1 MLQTACQS
9 QYLTRLS
16 LQTLRHIYI
25 YIYIGVI
32 GSGQGRAIQG
42 RTGPAPLGW
51 VLIRAV
57 WFFFPLQPF
66 ATTRKKPRVAPPGQ
80 KRPAVQEASPTTDG
94 TETLR
99 PGRGGTHRG
108 EGRVLLSL
116 HEQGPV
122 TGKRGG
128 GDQNRWAGNPTTE
141 AKRPGGGGKGTT
153 TDGAET
159 LQPGQERLHGG
170 EGRVLFSR
178 DMGKDPRRGSRGR
191 ELSKELP

>member
-1 MLQTACQS
+1 MSIPILDTIIP
-9 QYLTRLS
+9 TN
-16 LQTLRHIYI
+16 TETYI

-80 KRPAVQEASPTTDG
+80 KRPAVQEGSPTTDG

-108 EGRVLLSL
+108 EGRALLSL

-128 GDQNRWAGNPTTE
+128 WGSKPMGRKPHNGSKKT
-141 AKRPGGGGKGTT
+141 GGGGKGTT